1 MPNTNALGA
10 TSEAMVLAEFVRAGF
25 PVLLQFSGNSRYDLA
40 VEAGGRLLRV
50 QCKTAHRCGWRG
62 SGSCLCFH
70 ARSIRY
76 QAGTRIEK
84 SYRGQADQFAA
95 YAPST
100 RQVYVLAV
108 DEVPETDARL
118 RLAPGGHN
126 NQHVVRLAEDYTL
139 EAWAARQS

>member
-1 MPNTNALGA
+1 MGNTNAAGKA
-10 TSEAMVLAEFVRAGF
+10 AEAVVVAEFVKAGF
-25 PVLLQFSGNSRYDLA
+25 PVLLPFGADRRYDLV
-40 VEAGGRLLRV
+40 VETGGRFLRV
-50 QCKTAHRCGWRG
+50 QCKNASECRG
-62 SGSCLCFH
+62 GTVLRFH